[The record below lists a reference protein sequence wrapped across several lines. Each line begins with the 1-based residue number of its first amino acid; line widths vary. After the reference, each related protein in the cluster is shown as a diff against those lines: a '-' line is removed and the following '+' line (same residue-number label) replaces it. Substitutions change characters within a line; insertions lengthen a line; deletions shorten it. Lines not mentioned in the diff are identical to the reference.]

1 MVRMERSTL
10 HFNDPIGGFVQ
21 ESLQLEVAMKE
32 MISSA
37 KEHLHLVSYS
47 LPAFSPKW
55 YLHGVVDNAV
65 QRGVKLRIHA
75 HKRSEVRSLMSRLRD
90 FDVRGWYFQ
99 PPINPFPLEENSPES
114 DEGDGLFHIKAI
126 MVDGVR
132 IYLGSANLS
141 VNAVTNS
148 AEWGLISE
156 SPDMCRQLEGYL
168 HHLESKGQFR
178 EV

>member
-1 MVRMERSTL
+1 MRACREGALLS
-10 HFNDPIGGFVQ
+10 H
-21 ESLQLEVAMKE
+21 A
-32 MISSA
+32 
-37 KEHLHLVSYS
+37 LVC
-47 LPAFSPKW
+47 
-55 YLHGVVDNAV
+55 
-65 QRGVKLRIHA
+65 LR
-75 HKRSEVRSLMSRLRD
+75 
-90 FDVRGWYFQ
+90 
-99 PPINPFPLEENSPES
+99 
-114 DEGDGLFHIKAI
+114 EGDGLFHIKAI

>member
-1 MVRMERSTL
+1 M
-10 HFNDPIGGFVQ
+10 Q

-32 MISSA
+32 MIGSA
-37 KEHLHLVSYS
+37 NEHLHLVSYS
-47 LPAFSPKW
+47 LPAYSPEW
-55 YLHGVVDNAV
+55 YLHDVVDRAV

-75 HKRSEVRSLMSRLRD
+75 HKRSEVRSLVSRLRD
-90 FDVRGWYFQ
+90 FDVKGWYFR
-99 PPINPFPLEENSPES
+99 PIINPSNAPSES
-114 DEGDGLFHIKAI
+114 EGRSGLFHIKAI

-141 VNAVTNS
+141 VNAVSNS

-168 HHLESKGQFR
+168 HHLESKGQFL